1 MEGRFVTLF
10 NALPAAGF
18 RSPFTK
24 YLVYYDGPVAEAD
37 LCGQGASDATGFGL
51 AAMYVQA
58 CSGAPVS
65 VVAAHELLHTL
76 GAVPRGAPN
85 RCPDPNGAHT
95 CDSMA
100 DLMHPFLD
108 TSPLDA
114 KLLDPGR
121 DDYYG
126 HSGTFTDS
134 QDSPWLVQLDRQ
146 QPFTTT
152 ISGSRWSDGR
162 RARPRLRADLHDHV
176 ERVDASHPESC
187 SPSRV
192 EARSLGRRVH
202 RRLDLRCHGR
212 PPASRCRRSSL
223 LSVFRLSVAVSGRGA
238 VRSSRAGIT
247 CRPRCSAAF
256 PSFAPVG
263 LDRDAGEGLAV
274 PLLERRVPRNETHV
288 HGPDDCCDE
297 RSSCLFTR
305 VVPRLTSSRRSG
317 SVLRVEAKHDVL
329 VVGAGCA
336 GMRAAIEAFDA
347 GADVAMIS
355 KIHPVRSHSG
365 AAEGGINAALGNAS
379 EDDPEKHAFD
389 TVKGSDYLGD
399 QDAIEILCQEAPD
412 DVYQLEHWGAVFSR
426 TPDGRIAQRPFG
438 AAGEPRTAYAAD
450 ITGHVLIHVLYEQV
464 MKRDIK
470 TYEEFFAW
478 KLVIDEDR
486 CQGVIS
492 WDLLDGGLKSIGAK
506 TVILATGGA
515 GRLYTGTTNAYACT
529 GDGMTMALRA
539 GVALKD
545 MEMMQFHPT
554 TLAPTGVLITE
565 GCRGEGA
572 YLLNAQSERFLIRYA
587 PNAMELASRDVI
599 SRAEQTEIDE
609 GRGIDG
615 NVMLDLRHLGAE
627 RILERLHG
635 TRELSM
641 TFAGVDP
648 IFEPIPVR
656 PGAHYHMGG
665 VDTDVWGRTSL
676 EGLYAAGEVAC
687 VSVHGANRLGG
698 NALMETITYGKRAGA
713 HAADWALSNTTITVP
728 PSVEEDAERELKTL
742 LDRTDGERPWQIRDE
757 LAETMHVNFG
767 VFRREEQMLAQG
779 DLVQKL
785 RERYERVVVED
796 KGDVFNTDLTQAL
809 ELGFLLELAECMI
822 VSGLARKESRGAHA
836 RPYDYPDRDDESYL
850 KHTLVTWEDDAPKLD
865 WKPVTMTKWEPE
877 ERKY

>member
-1 MEGRFVTLF
+1 L
-10 NALPAAGF
+10 
-18 RSPFTK
+18 
-24 YLVYYDGPVAEAD
+24 
-37 LCGQGASDATGFGL
+37 
-51 AAMYVQA
+51 
-58 CSGAPVS
+58 
-65 VVAAHELLHTL
+65 
-76 GAVPRGAPN
+76 
-85 RCPDPNGAHT
+85 
-95 CDSMA
+95 
-100 DLMHPFLD
+100 
-108 TSPLDA
+108 
-114 KLLDPGR
+114 
-121 DDYYG
+121 
-126 HSGTFTDS
+126 
-134 QDSPWLVQLDRQ
+134 
-146 QPFTTT
+146 
-152 ISGSRWSDGR
+152 
-162 RARPRLRADLHDHV
+162 
-176 ERVDASHPESC
+176 VDA
-187 SPSRV
+187 V
-192 EARSLGRRVH
+192 
-202 RRLDLRCHGR
+202 
-212 PPASRCRRSSL
+212 
-223 LSVFRLSVAVSGRGA
+223 
-238 VRSSRAGIT
+238 
-247 CRPRCSAAF
+247 
-256 PSFAPVG
+256 
-263 LDRDAGEGLAV
+263 
-274 PLLERRVPRNETHV
+274 
-288 HGPDDCCDE
+288 
-297 RSSCLFTR
+297 
-305 VVPRLTSSRRSG
+305 
-317 SVLRVEAKHDVL
+317 HDVV

-379 EDDPEKHAFD
+379 EDDPEKHAYD

-464 MKRDIK
+464 MKRNIR

-478 KLVIDEDR
+478 KLVVDDDR

-492 WDLLDGGLKSIGAK
+492 WDLVNGGLTAIGAK

-529 GDGMTMALRA
+529 GDGMAMALRA

-572 YLLNAQSERFLIRYA
+572 YLLNKDGERFLVRYA

-615 NVMLDLRHLGAE
+615 NVLLDLRHLGAE
-627 RILERLHG
+627 KIVERLHG

-648 IFEPIPVR
+648 IYEPIPVR

-665 VDTDVWGRTSL
+665 VDTDVWGQTAL
-676 EGLYAAGEVAC
+676 AGLYAAGEVAC

-698 NALMETITYGKRAGA
+698 NALMETITYGKRVGR
-713 HAADWALSNTTITVP
+713 HASEWALSHTTVDVP
-728 PSVEEDAERELKTL
+728 ASVEADAERELKQL
-742 LDRTDGERPWQIRDE
+742 LDRSEGVRPWQIRDE
-757 LAETMHVNFG
+757 LAETMHHNFG
-767 VFRREEQMLAQG
+767 VFRREDQMTQQG
-779 DLVQKL
+779 EIVLGL

-796 KGDVFNTDLTQAL
+796 KGDVFNSDLTQAL
-809 ELGFLLELAECMI
+809 ELGYLLELAECMV

-836 RPYDYPDRDDESYL
+836 RPYDFADRDDENYL
-850 KHTLVTWEDDAPKLD
+850 RHTVVTWEDDAPRLD
-865 WKPVTMTKWEPE
+865 WKPVTITKWQPE